1 MNDNKN
7 PQDDTTRVIVPPL
20 TDDEVGENSAS
31 GNTPDPDTANQVD
44 SNYKSAFGNNPDGET
59 LAEEIDKDEKARQ
72 EE

>member
-1 MNDNKN
+1 MNDDYKK
-7 PQDDTTRVIVPPL
+7 QDDTGRAIVPPA

-44 SNYKSAFGNNPDGET
+44 SNFKAAFGNNPDGET
-59 LAEEIDKDEKARQ
+59 LAEEVDKDEHNLQ